1 MITAGRSGDVDAWV
15 PGYMVVLDDQVFAAV
30 LLKTLDIADVQLLAQ
45 RRQLKQAGD
54 VAVHLDL
61 LLRHRER
68 QVDLALPVRVPDVGG
83 HRHRGGWCRS
93 PGSPIGDHLVRH
105 VDDYDGFGIAEV
117 EGDDQTGIDELRA
130 DLGIVERVF
139 EDATDVLVDL
149 FRVVE
154 PHRSLS
160 LLAAFRKTYS

>member
-1 MITAGRSGDVDAWV
+1 MRGFLDTWWR
-15 PGYMVVLDDQVFAAV
+15 LDDQVFAAV
-30 LLKTLDIADVQLLAQ
+30 LFETLDIAAVQLLAK
-45 RRQLKQAGD
+45 RRELQQAGD
-54 VAVHLDL
+54 VAVDLDL

-68 QVDLALPVRVPDVGG
+68 QVDLALPVRVPGVGR
-83 HRHRGGWCRS
+83 HRHRGRWCRS
-93 PGSPIGDHLVRH
+93 PGAPIGDPLVRH
-105 VDDYDGFGIAEV
+105 VDYDDSFGIAEV
-117 EGDDQTGIDELRA
+117 EGDDQSGIDELRA

-160 LLAAFRKTYS
+160 LLALPRKTYS